1 MLSSKVGAF
10 TDAGDQDVSIFFM
23 NLALVSST
31 DGVILGKGSRECGGQ
46 GDPDDVPKGL
56 SSRGPRLGVQ
66 SRW

>member
-46 GDPDDVPKGL
+46 GDLMMSRKG
-56 SSRGPRLGVQ
+56 
-66 SRW
+66 